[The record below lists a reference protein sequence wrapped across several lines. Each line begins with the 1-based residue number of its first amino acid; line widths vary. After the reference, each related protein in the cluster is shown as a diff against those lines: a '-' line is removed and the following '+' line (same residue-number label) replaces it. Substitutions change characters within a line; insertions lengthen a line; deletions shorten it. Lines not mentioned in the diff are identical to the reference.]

1 MQSSNRK
8 KSSVKKNINYKLSKE
23 AIIFLDNQL
32 VNDGE
37 KKLIQIE
44 FIFQIIYAIKN
55 LDNWYNC
62 SLMDQ
67 NCKYGGFCIRYQQRY
82 GEPKEGDIIK
92 TSEIQIVKI
101 PNRDTNLY
109 FCDKVKKLEESK
121 KMLVNPKSI
130 ESIVKIRSTS
140 KKKVYQKYNIFQ
152 NYHEEEDINVNN
164 LKSPNQERFLN
175 LDDNNLLSNSKNKVE
190 NVEKPTLISEL
201 TAFVNHPFFILKFLA
216 KTGIIVFESKFN
228 SIGMEYVQNYIFSDI
243 NGDKIQGVSYT
254 YDKTEELDKFF
265 KEKSIYKISNA
276 TKKTKFKKDYSYVNG
291 NIQLLFTYYTK
302 IEELTAEEK
311 KDMIFKD
318 KIEFTKIKEIKNGL
332 NKIYDI
338 CGIVLEDKGII
349 EKKKNKGD
357 DIVKYRRLIIGDDS
371 LHRVNLKLWED
382 KIEPKKYYLKGDII
396 CVRDVKYKL
405 YYNYYELNSIFF
417 SKIEYYGETN
427 LGKSLKKF
435 FREHHKLDD
444 YKDMSFVELNSD
456 KNIQSI
462 FISDFYDDYNEEM
475 KKLISNKL
483 AKIDGTVVDIEH
495 SETNVFSGCKN
506 CYIKFDDVCPTCGMH
521 FKKLYFDYIIK
532 IVDCSNYLWI
542 NLFGEIAENFLG
554 IKPEEYQILIKNNNK
569 HKLDK
574 INKRFLYHQ
583 FTFIG
588 RYISPNSDEL
598 KRGGFSV
605 IKYNKLDNDY
615 FKQLMQKLKSDK

>member
-190 NVEKPTLISEL
+190 SVEKPTLISEL

-265 KEKSIYKISNA
+265 KENSIYKI
-276 TKKTKFKKDYSYVNG
+276 
-291 NIQLLFTYYTK
+291 
-302 IEELTAEEK
+302 
-311 KDMIFKD
+311 
-318 KIEFTKIKEIKNGL
+318 
-332 NKIYDI
+332 
-338 CGIVLEDKGII
+338 
-349 EKKKNKGD
+349 
-357 DIVKYRRLIIGDDS
+357 
-371 LHRVNLKLWED
+371 
-382 KIEPKKYYLKGDII
+382 
-396 CVRDVKYKL
+396 
-405 YYNYYELNSIFF
+405 
-417 SKIEYYGETN
+417 
-427 LGKSLKKF
+427 
-435 FREHHKLDD
+435 
-444 YKDMSFVELNSD
+444 
-456 KNIQSI
+456 
-462 FISDFYDDYNEEM
+462 
-475 KKLISNKL
+475 
-483 AKIDGTVVDIEH
+483 
-495 SETNVFSGCKN
+495 
-506 CYIKFDDVCPTCGMH
+506 
-521 FKKLYFDYIIK
+521 
-532 IVDCSNYLWI
+532 
-542 NLFGEIAENFLG
+542 
-554 IKPEEYQILIKNNNK
+554 
-569 HKLDK
+569 
-574 INKRFLYHQ
+574 
-583 FTFIG
+583 
-588 RYISPNSDEL
+588 
-598 KRGGFSV
+598 
-605 IKYNKLDNDY
+605 
-615 FKQLMQKLKSDK
+615 